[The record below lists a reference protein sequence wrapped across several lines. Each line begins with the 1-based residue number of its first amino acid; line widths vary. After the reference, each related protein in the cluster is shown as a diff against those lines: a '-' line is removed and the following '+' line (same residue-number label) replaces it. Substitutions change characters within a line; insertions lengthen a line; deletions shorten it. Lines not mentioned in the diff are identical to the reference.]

1 MRIRRMIFTI
11 LQPDDGDSAL
21 SRIFDWLV
29 TALILTSVVIV
40 FAATFNLPS
49 GTMRVLSA
57 IEAVASVVFTIEYAL
72 RIITADFLYQDKGP
86 VSSRI
91 KYIFSPMALVD
102 FVAILPFWLPMF
114 LPETLLGLR
123 ALRLVRLLRILKLHR
138 YYDAMRSLG
147 EVVVLKKRE
156 LLGSIYFVAIL
167 MLLASLLM
175 RCAARRFSQRFL
187 RLVVGGGDADYR
199 RVWRHIPRNGC
210 RTFSRRVDSIFWYCR
225 RSYTNR
231 HNHDRSG

>member
-86 VSSRI
+86 YEYQER
-91 KYIFSPMALVD
+91 D
-102 FVAILPFWLPMF
+102 C
-114 LPETLLGLR
+114 
-123 ALRLVRLLRILKLHR
+123 
-138 YYDAMRSLG
+138 D
-147 EVVVLKKRE
+147 
-156 LLGSIYFVAIL
+156 
-167 MLLASLLM
+167 
-175 RCAARRFSQRFL
+175 
-187 RLVVGGGDADYR
+187 
-199 RVWRHIPRNGC
+199 
-210 RTFSRRVDSIFWYCR
+210 
-225 RSYTNR
+225 
-231 HNHDRSG
+231 

>member
-72 RIITADFLYQDKGP
+72 
-86 VSSRI
+86 
-91 KYIFSPMALVD
+91 
-102 FVAILPFWLPMF
+102 
-114 LPETLLGLR
+114 
-123 ALRLVRLLRILKLHR
+123 LHR

-156 LLGSIYFVAIL
+156 LLGSIY
-167 MLLASLLM
+167 
-175 RCAARRFSQRFL
+175 
-187 RLVVGGGDADYR
+187 
-199 RVWRHIPRNGC
+199 
-210 RTFSRRVDSIFWYCR
+210 
-225 RSYTNR
+225 
-231 HNHDRSG
+231 